1 MNKNLLTI
9 VITLTLGVILT
20 GSVLAPVISDAEHS
34 MTTITYS
41 NASNAAELVD
51 LVDGEDT
58 YTISYTDGKYHLN
71 GEEFYSCHI
80 YTDHGWFFLNSAG
93 INANIVKGSITSTTI
108 TQITLVADAH
118 TIELT
123 PGQITV
129 TDNTDASY
137 SVELG
142 WAYITDAAGKWAVVQ
157 GDEGTNVYTEA
168 LDSLR
173 YNRTFG
179 SYLAVMEGNTALY
192 QNSTFSDYLE
202 SSELPHGGYE
212 VAMPIHISDSWTT
225 TYVIAPLSFEVEVEN
240 GYSGLFTAI
249 LVLAIVSLVI
259 VAVGAITIK
268 RD

>member
-1 MNKNLLTI
+1 MNNKLTTLA
-9 VITLTLGVILT
+9 ITLALGVILI
-20 GSVLAPVISDAEHS
+20 GSVLAPIISDAEHS

-41 NASNAAELVD
+41 NASNVAELVD
-51 LVDGEDT
+51 LVDGEDVYTIT
-58 YTISYTDGKYHLN
+58 YTDSKYHLN

-93 INANIVKGSITSTTI
+93 INANIVRGPITSTTI
-108 TQITLVADAH
+108 TQISLIADAR

-123 PGQITV
+123 PGQIVV
-129 TDNTDASY
+129 TDNTDTSY
-137 SVELG
+137 TTELE
-142 WAYITDAAGKWAVVQ
+142 WAYITDENGKWAVVQ
-157 GDEGTNVYTEA
+157 GDEGTNVYTDE

-179 SYLAVMEGNTALY
+179 AYLAVMEGNTALY
-192 QNSTFSDYLE
+192 QNQTFSDYLE

-212 VAMPIHISDSWTT
+212 VAMPIHISEAWTT
-225 TYVIAPLSFEVEVEN
+225 TNVIAPLSFEVEVEN

-259 VAVGAITIK
+259 VAVGAITFR